1 MPHFTFQSYS
11 WSLGTTSFRMADF
24 HRKVEEQLLLLN
36 DFWNIPENKGETWQ
50 ANSSL
55 QVKYY
60 DYIFQKGF
68 VNGNIAGDNKKKAKT
83 ARQKT
88 SGLVD
93 IGLIDDNHRLTEVGK
108 KLLAISESGDFSSDN
123 EFHIPSDSFLYLKQ
137 LLKTANKVQ
146 EGYVRPYL
154 VTGVVLN
161 RCDNYLTDDEFTYL
175 LPLCVNEEITNTVIN
190 YILSY
195 RQGKTTIDKVIADV
209 VLTKYNYPAAK
220 SYFMSSKQTDE
231 DIMVVGMNRDGIKH
245 DECYVELYKQLKN
258 VYIRRDEEAIS
269 SLYQATG
276 DLKGSKTLWRKLLF
290 LSKKPKKYSDLSATP
305 FDKISDEKQFSGLFF
320 DYLHLYKV
328 KANLSDYKDLNRRYL
343 NITDSILFS
352 DGKVCFTPIFQNFFK
367 TEAKAVFDDTYS
379 ECALL
384 QRNCALSEI
393 NESLV
398 FNNNDV
404 VSVFNKEN
412 DVSLSSIDEVYNYV
426 ENDRY
431 KRFRELIDSKFP
443 NTVIVDMLDKFETR
457 QSDHEIIS
465 IVSSEADVPTI
476 FEYITAVAWY
486 RISGYK
492 GKILDYMN
500 LSLDVNLLP
509 RTHAGG
515 GMSDIVYK
523 YAASD
528 SYPAHDLLIE
538 VTLMEGTNQRHGEME
553 PVSRHLANYLID
565 ENPNAYC
572 TFVSNNLHASVISD
586 FRMRKYAPF
595 YRNDAEHVDGMKI
608 IPLHTQ
614 ELKAILE
621 KGVSYNTLYKIFDEA
636 FVSNDVKAPPEWYK
650 RKIREKISLSKV
662 KK

>member
-1 MPHFTFQSYS
+1 MVHFAFQSYS

-36 DFWNIPENKGETWQ
+36 DFWNIPENKEEPWNR
-50 ANSSL
+50 NSEI

-60 DYIFQKGF
+60 DYILQMGF
-68 VNGNIAGDNKKKAKT
+68 VSGNIDDDKKKAKT

-93 IGLIDDNHRLTEVGK
+93 IGVIDENHRLTEVGD
-108 KLLAISESGDFSSDN
+108 KLLAICKKGDFSSDN
-123 EFHIPSDSFLYLKQ
+123 EFHIPCDSYIYLKQ
-137 LLKTANKVQ
+137 LIKTTYRIQ
-146 EGYVRPYL
+146 DDYVRPYL
-154 VTGVVLN
+154 VTSVVLN
-161 RCDNYLTDDEFTYL
+161 HCDDYLTEDEFTYL
-175 LPLCVNEEITNTVIN
+175 LPLCINKKMTNMVIN
-190 YILSY
+190 YILSL
-195 RQGKTTIDKVIADV
+195 RQGKITIDEIIANV
-209 VLTKYNYPAAK
+209 VLANYNYPVAK
-220 SYFMSSKQTDE
+220 RYFLASKQTDE
-231 DIMVVGMNRDGIKH
+231 DILAIGMNRDGVRH
-245 DECYVELYKQLKN
+245 DKCYVEFYRQLKN
-258 VYIRRDEEAIS
+258 VYIEKDENAIVALCLAARDIGGKCG
-269 SLYQATG
+269 TF
-276 DLKGSKTLWRKLLF
+276 WRKLLF
-290 LSKKPKKYSDLSATP
+290 SVRNPQTYSDLSLNK
-305 FDKISDEKQFSGLFF
+305 FDNVSSESQFNSIFV

-328 KANLSDYKDLNRRYL
+328 KANLLDYKDLNRRYL

-367 TEAKAVFDDTYS
+367 TKASDVFNDTYC

-384 QRNCALSEI
+384 SKNCDLSDI
-393 NESLV
+393 NANLV
-398 FNNNDV
+398 FDSISVVSIFNENNN
-404 VSVFNKEN
+404 VSF
-412 DVSLSSIDEVYNYV
+412 DSIDEVYDYI

-431 KRFRELIDSKFP
+431 CRFRELIDSKLP

-457 QSDHEIIS
+457 QSDSDIKN
-465 IVSSEADVPTI
+465 IVSCDADVPTI
-476 FEYITAVAWY
+476 FEYIIAVAWY

-523 YAASD
+523 YNTCN

-553 PVSRHLANYLID
+553 PVSRHLANYMID
-565 ENPNAYC
+565 ENKNAYC

-595 YRNDAEHVDGMKI
+595 YRNEAEYVDGMKI
-608 IPLHTQ
+608 IPLHTK
-614 ELKAILE
+614 ELKVILE
-621 KGVSYNTLYKIFDEA
+621 KKITYDILYKLFESAYDSDEI
-636 FVSNDVKAPPEWYK
+636 KAPPEWYDC
-650 RKIREKISLSKV
+650 KISQEIEQL
-662 KK
+662 

>member
-1 MPHFTFQSYS
+1 MVHFAFQSYS

-36 DFWNIPENKGETWQ
+36 DFWNIPENKEEPWNR
-50 ANSSL
+50 NSEI

-60 DYIFQKGF
+60 DYILQKGF
-68 VNGNIAGDNKKKAKT
+68 VSGNIDDDKKKAKT

-93 IGLIDDNHRLTEVGK
+93 IGVIDENHRLTEVGD
-108 KLLAISESGDFSSDN
+108 KLLAICKKGDFSSDN
-123 EFHIPSDSFLYLKQ
+123 EFHIPCDSYIYLKQ
-137 LLKTANKVQ
+137 LIKTTYRIQ
-146 EGYVRPYL
+146 DDYVRPYL

-161 RCDNYLTDDEFTYL
+161 HCDDYLTEDEFTYL
-175 LPLCVNEEITNTVIN
+175 LPLCINKKMTNMVIN
-190 YILSY
+190 YILSL
-195 RQGKTTIDKVIADV
+195 RQGKITIDEIIANV
-209 VLTKYNYPAAK
+209 VLANYNYPVAK
-220 SYFMSSKQTDE
+220 RYFLASKQTDE
-231 DIMVVGMNRDGIKH
+231 DILAIGMNRDGVRH
-245 DECYVELYKQLKN
+245 DKCYVEFYRQLKN
-258 VYIRRDEEAIS
+258 VYIENDENAIVALCLAARDIGGKCG
-269 SLYQATG
+269 TF
-276 DLKGSKTLWRKLLF
+276 WRKLLF
-290 LSKKPKKYSDLSATP
+290 SVRTPKTYSDLSSNK
-305 FDKISDEKQFSGLFF
+305 FVNVSSESQFNSIFV

-328 KANLSDYKDLNRRYL
+328 KANLLDYKDLNRRYL

-367 TEAKAVFDDTYS
+367 TKASDVFNDTYC
-379 ECALL
+379 ECALVSK
-384 QRNCALSEI
+384 NCDLSDI
-393 NESLV
+393 NANLV
-398 FNNNDV
+398 FDSISVVSIFNENNN
-404 VSVFNKEN
+404 VSF
-412 DVSLSSIDEVYNYV
+412 DFIDEVYDYI

-431 KRFRELIDSKFP
+431 CRFRELIDSKLP

-457 QSDHEIIS
+457 QSDSDIKN
-465 IVSSEADVPTI
+465 IVSCDADVPTI
-476 FEYITAVAWY
+476 FEYIIAVAWY

-523 YAASD
+523 YNTCN

-553 PVSRHLANYLID
+553 PVSRHLANYMID
-565 ENPNAYC
+565 DNKNAYC

-595 YRNDAEHVDGMKI
+595 YRNETEYVDGMKI
-608 IPLHTQ
+608 IPLHTK
-614 ELKAILE
+614 ELKVILE
-621 KGVSYNTLYKIFDEA
+621 KKITYDILYKLFERAYDSDEI
-636 FVSNDVKAPPEWYK
+636 KAPPEWYD
-650 RKIREKISLSKV
+650 RKISQEIEQL
-662 KK
+662 

>member
-1 MPHFTFQSYS
+1 MVHFAFQSYS

-36 DFWNIPENKGETWQ
+36 DFWNIPENKEEPWNR
-50 ANSSL
+50 NSEI

-60 DYIFQKGF
+60 DYILQKGF
-68 VNGNIAGDNKKKAKT
+68 VSGNIDDDKKKAKT

-93 IGLIDDNHRLTEVGK
+93 IGVIDENHRLTEVGD
-108 KLLAISESGDFSSDN
+108 KLLAICKKGDFSSDN
-123 EFHIPSDSFLYLKQ
+123 EFHIPCDSYIYLKQ
-137 LLKTANKVQ
+137 LIKTTYRIQ
-146 EGYVRPYL
+146 DDYVRPYL

-161 RCDNYLTDDEFTYL
+161 HCDDYLTEDEFTYL
-175 LPLCVNEEITNTVIN
+175 LPLCINKKMTNMVIN
-190 YILSY
+190 YILSL
-195 RQGKTTIDKVIADV
+195 RQGKITIDEIIANV
-209 VLTKYNYPAAK
+209 VLANYNYPVAK
-220 SYFMSSKQTDE
+220 RYFLASKQTDE
-231 DIMVVGMNRDGIKH
+231 DILAIGMNRDGVRH
-245 DECYVELYKQLKN
+245 DKCYVEFYRQLKN
-258 VYIRRDEEAIS
+258 VYIENDENAIVALCLVARDIGGKCG
-269 SLYQATG
+269 TF
-276 DLKGSKTLWRKLLF
+276 WRKLLF
-290 LSKKPKKYSDLSATP
+290 SVRTPKTYSDLSSNK
-305 FDKISDEKQFSGLFF
+305 FVNVSSESQFNSIFV

-328 KANLSDYKDLNRRYL
+328 KANLLDYKDLNRRYL

-367 TEAKAVFDDTYS
+367 TKASDVFNDTYC
-379 ECALL
+379 ECALVSK
-384 QRNCALSEI
+384 NCDLSDI
-393 NESLV
+393 NANLV
-398 FNNNDV
+398 FDSISVVSIFNENNN
-404 VSVFNKEN
+404 VSF
-412 DVSLSSIDEVYNYV
+412 DFIDEVYDYI

-431 KRFRELIDSKFP
+431 CRFRELIDSKLP

-457 QSDHEIIS
+457 QSDSDIKN
-465 IVSSEADVPTI
+465 IVSCDADVPTI
-476 FEYITAVAWY
+476 FEYIIAVAWY

-523 YAASD
+523 YNTCN

-553 PVSRHLANYLID
+553 PVSRHLANYMID
-565 ENPNAYC
+565 DNKNAYC

-595 YRNDAEHVDGMKI
+595 YRNETEYVDGMKI
-608 IPLHTQ
+608 IPLHTK
-614 ELKAILE
+614 ELKVILE
-621 KGVSYNTLYKIFDEA
+621 KKITYDILYKLFERAYDSDEI
-636 FVSNDVKAPPEWYK
+636 KAPPEWYD
-650 RKIREKISLSKV
+650 RKISQEIEQL
-662 KK
+662 